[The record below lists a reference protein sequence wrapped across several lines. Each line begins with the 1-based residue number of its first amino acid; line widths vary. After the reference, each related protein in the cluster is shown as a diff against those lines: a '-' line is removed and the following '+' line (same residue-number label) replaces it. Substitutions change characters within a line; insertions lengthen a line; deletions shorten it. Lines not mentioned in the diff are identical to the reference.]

1 MSLSR
6 YAKRRDENEGAI
18 VDALRAVGCLVR
30 QQDFPDLAVKYRDRL
45 YWFEVSNPNNR
56 YRKRTD
62 KQLAFLKLW
71 DVPIVEYAH
80 EAMAY
85 LGIKVT
91 L

>member
-1 MSLSR
+1 MSLNR

-18 VDALRAVGCLVR
+18 VDALRAVGCLVHR
-30 QQDFPDLAVKYRDRL
+30 QDFPDLAVKHQGRL
-45 YWFEVSNPNNR
+45 YWMEISNPNNR
-56 YRKRTD
+56 YRKRSD
-62 KQLAFLKLW
+62 KQLAMLKLW
-71 DVPIVEYAH
+71 DVPVVEYAH